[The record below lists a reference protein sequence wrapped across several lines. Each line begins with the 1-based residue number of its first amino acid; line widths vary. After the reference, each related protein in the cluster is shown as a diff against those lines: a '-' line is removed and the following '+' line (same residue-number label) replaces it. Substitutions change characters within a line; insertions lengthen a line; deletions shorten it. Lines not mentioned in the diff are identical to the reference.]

1 VYCLGV
7 QRAAQKTLTHEQFK
21 EQLEAPLENF
31 LVNRQFRS
39 KLHTIYS
46 VSTNKRAL
54 CSFDDKRFLCSD
66 GITTVAHG
74 HHNLPTVIEEVEQ
87 PEGVDDDVRP
97 HFSLLA
103 PVEPVM
109 NPHDGRIRSLRKYRT
124 LVEHFFN
131 HARGIVRP
139 RPQHPRLTF
148 EQVDEILAI
157 VNKGL
162 FERTSEP
169 KLRKRVSDLL
179 CEYIEGDE
187 NRERE
192 EAAREAA
199 HQETLNHMTREE
211 LLAYIDIM

>member
-39 KLHTIYS
+39 KLHTIYT

-74 HHNLPTVIEEVEQ
+74 HHSLPTVIEEVEQ

-97 HFSLLA
+97 HYSLRA
-103 PVEPVM
+103 PVDPVM
-109 NPHDGRIRSLRKYRT
+109 NAHHGRLRPLLKYRM
-124 LVEHFFN
+124 LVDHFFN
-131 HARGIVRP
+131 HVRGIVRP
-139 RPQHPRLTF
+139 RPQHLRLTF

-162 FERTSEP
+162 FEQTSEP
-169 KLRKRVSDLL
+169 KLKKRVSVLL
-179 CEYIEGDE
+179 RDYIEGDE

-192 EAAREAA
+192 EAAREVAQ
-199 HQETLNHMTREE
+199 QEALNHMTREE
-211 LLAYIDIM
+211 LLAYIDTM